1 MAERTPAVWR
11 VVVHDLSARWRGWV
25 AFALLAGL
33 AGAVV
38 LAAVAGARR
47 TASAYPRFLLA
58 SRASDVLM
66 GPADTGVGGYYGA
79 LARLPGVLAVAPV
92 EGLQAGPIGPGGTPD
107 QQAVV
112 IAPADASLWR
122 RVEVPKLLAGRLPL
136 PGRPGEVAIDQN
148 GARIWHLHAGS
159 TLVLGANTGPVLPGP
174 GHPMRRLTER
184 VTGIVVTRGSVVPVT
199 ELDKVPRILATR
211 ALARLLGPAYRGF
224 DGAYVRLG
232 PGTSVAALGGAAQ
245 ALARRFPRTGGEIF
259 VADETTQAA
268 ATERAIRPQAVALYL
283 FALVFAVTALL
294 IVGQA
299 GTRMLLAAAP
309 ERPVLRA
316 LGMTRGQLAAAGL
329 LEVAAAAGAGAVVA
343 VSAAVAASPL
353 MPIGPARL
361 AEPDPGVNADA
372 VVLGLGAAGIVV
384 LLMARC
390 AWPAWRGGA
399 VTMTA
404 QHAGSRAPGRPASA
418 VGWLTGAS
426 ARVTATIGARFALER
441 GQGRTAVP
449 VLSAL
454 VGTALSVLAVTAA
467 FTFGANLLHLVHAP
481 RLYGKSW
488 DTAID
493 LQFGGVTPQQAERLV
508 RHAPGVSG
516 WSFGNHGIIT
526 IGHAVVPAVGMTPG
540 RGPLLAPVLLAGRQP
555 RSAHE
560 IVLGTS
566 VLRDIGRHVGQS
578 VTTTIAGHRATFR
591 IVGRA
596 VFPNFGQGS
605 FTPTDL
611 GVGSETTAPV
621 LAQQQAGG
629 PPQGAR
635 RRYSIVLLTFAPGP
649 RQAAQIAAFKRTM
662 TSYCARV
669 EQSTCVVTDQRP
681 NGITGY
687 ASIDG
692 TPEVLAGVL
701 AVLGLAVLTQLI
713 VLSGRHHRRD
723 FAILR
728 SIGLLQRQVSAITAW
743 QASTLAALA
752 LLAGLP
758 LGVAAGRWAWALF
771 AGGLGVPADA
781 AIPATVILVIAPAV
795 LLAANAVAF
804 APGRAAARLHPAEI
818 LRAE

>member
-1 MAERTPAVWR
+1 MGEQMPAVWR

-47 TASAYPRFLLA
+47 TASAYPRFLEA
-58 SRASDVLM
+58 SRAADALVS
-66 GPADTGVGGYYGA
+66 PANTGFGGYYAA

-92 EGLQAGPIGPGGTPD
+92 QGVQAGPLGPGGSPEE
-107 QQAVV
+107 QAVV
-112 IAPADASLWR
+112 IAAADAGLGH

-136 PGRPGEVAIDQN
+136 PARPGEVAVDQM
-148 GARIWHLHAGS
+148 GAHLLHLHVGS

-174 GHPMRRLTER
+174 GSRMRHLTER
-184 VTGIVVTRGSVVPVT
+184 VVGIMVTRGSVLPVN
-199 ELDKVPRILATR
+199 ELDKVPHILASP

-224 DGAYVRLG
+224 DGAFVRLR
-232 PGTSVAALGGAAQ
+232 PGTSVAAFGGEAQ
-245 ALARRFPRTGGEIF
+245 ALARRFPRTGGQVF
-259 VADETTQAA
+259 VADENTQAA
-268 ATERAIRPQAVALYL
+268 AVERAIRPQAVALYL

-299 GTRMLLAAAP
+299 ATRILLAAVH
-309 ERPVLRA
+309 ERPVLKA
-316 LGMTRGQLAAAGL
+316 LGMTRGQLAVAGL

-343 VSAAVAASPL
+343 VGSAVAASPL

-361 AEPDPGVNADA
+361 AEPGPGVSADA
-372 VVLGLGAAGIVV
+372 AVLGLGAAGIVV
-384 LLMARC
+384 LLVARC
-390 AWPAWRGGA
+390 AWPAWQSSA
-399 VTMTA
+399 VA
-404 QHAGSRAPGRPASA
+404 VPGQHAGNRAASRPSSA
-418 VGWLTGAS
+418 ALWLTGAS
-426 ARVTATIGARFALER
+426 ARVTATVGARFALER
-441 GQGRTAVP
+441 GPGRTAVP
-449 VLSAL
+449 VRSAL
-454 VGTALSVLAVTAA
+454 VGTALSVVAVTAA

-488 DTAID
+488 DVAID
-493 LQFGGVTPQQAERLV
+493 LQFGGVTPQQAERLLL
-508 RHAPGVSG
+508 HAPGVSG
-516 WSFGNHGIIT
+516 WSFGNHGIIA
-526 IGHAVVPAVGMTPG
+526 IGRTVVPAVGMTPG

-566 VLRDIGRHVGQS
+566 VLRDIRRQVGQS
-578 VTTTIAGHRATFR
+578 VTTTIGGHRAILR

-611 GVGSETTAPV
+611 GIGAETVASV
-621 LAQQQAGG
+621 LAPQAGA

-635 RRYSIVLLTFAPGP
+635 ARYSIVLMTFAPGP
-649 RQAAQIAAFKRTM
+649 RQAAQIAAFKRSM

-687 ASIDG
+687 ASIDR

-701 AVLGLAVLTQLI
+701 AVLGLAVLAQLI

-723 FAILR
+723 FAIMR

-743 QASTLAALA
+743 QASIMAAVA

-771 AGGLGVPADA
+771 TAGLGVPADA

-804 APGRAAARLHPAEI
+804 GPGRAAARLHPTEI